1 MRILFIGSLKFSEN
15 LLKYLIE
22 SSENIVG
29 VVSLKSPKYNADFSD
44 ISLIANGNNIDSI
57 SIDDINSRETIS
69 WIRKKSPDIIF
80 CFGWSRLIKKEI
92 LDIPKIGIIGYHP
105 SLLPSNRG
113 RHPIIWALALG
124 LKETGS
130 TFFIMDE
137 NADTGDIVSQK
148 KIIINNED
156 YAVDLYKKL
165 QKSAQNQI
173 NELMPALKNGTFRK
187 VKQSITKSNF
197 WRKRSFNDGI
207 IDWRMSSIAIY
218 NLIRALSKPYCG
230 ASFIYKDQSIKVWE
244 AKIHNQF
251 SINDEPGKIIAITNQ
266 NIVVKTADGAI
277 KLKRFEPLIKP
288 KVESYL

>member
-1 MRILFIGSLKFSEN
+1 ME
-15 LLKYLIE
+15 LIE
-22 SSENIVG
+22 S
-29 VVSLKSPKYNADFSD
+29 
-44 ISLIANGNNIDSI
+44 
-57 SIDDINSRETIS
+57 R
-69 WIRKKSPDIIF
+69 
-80 CFGWSRLIKKEI
+80 
-92 LDIPKIGIIGYHP
+92 
-105 SLLPSNRG
+105 
-113 RHPIIWALALG
+113 
-124 LKETGS
+124 
-130 TFFIMDE
+130 
-137 NADTGDIVSQK
+137 
-148 KIIINNED
+148 
-156 YAVDLYKKL
+156 
-165 QKSAQNQI
+165 

-277 KLKRFEPLIKP
+277 KLKRIEPLIKP

>member
-15 LLKYLIE
+15 LLINLIE

-105 SLLPSNRG
+105 SLLPSNKG

-130 TFFIMDE
+130 TFFFLWMRMLIR
-137 NADTGDIVSQK
+137 GILFLKKKFLSIK
-148 KIIINNED
+148 KITLLISITI
-156 YAVDLYKKL
+156 YKKVP
-165 QKSAQNQI
+165 K
-173 NELMPALKNGTFRK
+173 
-187 VKQSITKSNF
+187 
-197 WRKRSFNDGI
+197 
-207 IDWRMSSIAIY
+207 
-218 NLIRALSKPYCG
+218 
-230 ASFIYKDQSIKVWE
+230 
-244 AKIHNQF
+244 
-251 SINDEPGKIIAITNQ
+251 
-266 NIVVKTADGAI
+266 I
-277 KLKRFEPLIKP
+277 KLRNYCQI
-288 KVESYL
+288 